1 MLSAALC
8 RLLTSCPVI
17 EPPPA
22 CEYLC
27 SSTFLPQ
34 YHPLCSKTLSSYNW
48 RLPNYKGTKKLWDRC
63 SSIRVTAPW
72 YLCYWAFC
80 IKHIFLF
87 WTSSLQDVNR
97 EKKTPE
103 KHLSFLG
110 ISGIVLFSETKFMCP
125 LRYERVS
132 WIVHQ
137 RSYSIE
143 PTGAVLHVLKE
154 DLGC

>member
-48 RLPNYKGTKKLWDRC
+48 RLPNYKGMNKLWDRC
-63 SSIRVTAPW
+63 SSIRVTAP
-72 YLCYWAFC
+72 CYQKSVCYSVPLLLSLLHQTHLFVLDIITTRCQQRKEDTRETSFFLADLRYC
-80 IKHIFLF
+80 SLF
-87 WTSSLQDVNR
+87 WDQIHVSTLIWTCVLDH
-97 EKKTPE
+97 TPE
-103 KHLSFLG
+103 EL
-110 ISGIVLFSETKFMCP
+110 
-125 LRYERVS
+125 
-132 WIVHQ
+132 
-137 RSYSIE
+137 
-143 PTGAVLHVLKE
+143 
-154 DLGC
+154 